1 MTYSAYKLNKQGDNI
16 QPWRTPF
23 PIWNQSAVLYIRFN
37 EWCLCSDTM
46 SCLTLWTPNP
56 PGSYL
61 SVGFFRQAYWSGL
74 PFSSSRGSFQPR
86 DWTRVSYIGRRILYH
101 WATQKAPLVNDRP
114 LVMFFELIR
123 DILKGRTLHKRIT
136 AIGFQTA
143 VPSIPMVD
151 KAKRELL
158 LRSKLL
164 FRFRTWENK
173 RILSSDVGKSIL
185 TSQPLWTTWGTDE
198 GAVGYTF
205 SSPYTIGE

>member
-1 MTYSAYKLNKQGDNI
+1 MNGACA
-16 QPWRTPF
+16 
-23 PIWNQSAVLYIRFN
+23 QS
-37 EWCLCSDTM
+37 LCHVW
-46 SCLTLWTPNP
+46 LFGTPNP
-56 PGSYL
+56 PGSCL

-74 PFSSSRGSFQPR
+74 PFSSSRWSFQPR

-101 WATQKAPLVNDRP
+101 WATQEAPLVNDRP

-123 DILKGRTLHKRIT
+123 DILKGQILHKRIT